1 MSQKGDCEGL
11 WHDFWREQI
20 DVGTLLKPCYLLH
33 LWAKIHDRRHKNS
46 VLDMKLC
53 ESAPSLERLTSL
65 GCSKSVMRVSGD
77 ASMGAWEG
85 PESAQSTQNLY
96 CHLGVCGGAA
106 HH

>member
-1 MSQKGDCEGL
+1 ML
-11 WHDFWREQI
+11 FTAF
-20 DVGTLLKPCYLLH
+20 V
-33 LWAKIHDRRHKNS
+33 AKIHDWSHKNS

-85 PESAQSTQNLY
+85 PERAQSTQNLY
-96 CHLGVCGGAA
+96 CHLGVGGGGLPITDAKKLIILSLKGIYNIPLPLLL
-106 HH
+106 